1 MVNLER
7 LHSTART
14 VSQALSVHNDI
25 RVRKALFKNRQRGS
39 VGSQLSVMVCGL
51 FIAGCTGSAGTVTT
65 MTAISPSPMAIP
77 LATPTTPKLLFET
90 DLKTQTG
97 TSYSLDWS
105 MDGEVLAVASGVE
118 VTLLRHDLSETIAVL
133 KPEGGALVTT
143 WSPEQTMIAT
153 VGGFRNPI
161 IAIWNWDS
169 VSVNLR
175 RAQQISAGSD
185 QYAVSWSPDGLRL
198 ATLADDR
205 KSSIQIWDTST
216 WELLHQFDLS
226 YANPRRAL
234 NWSTDGKKIYA
245 AGELNGQVVYF
256 SLNVENGAV
265 QELGKLPTEQV
276 FAFAVSP
283 DLKKIAVADESGK
296 VQVLE
301 MKSGS
306 LLTEFQSVSTPV
318 DLAWNPKNATVA
330 ILGYKTELQL
340 WAVE

>member
-1 MVNLER
+1 MHKTL
-7 LHSTART
+7 
-14 VSQALSVHNDI
+14 
-25 RVRKALFKNRQRGS
+25 
-39 VGSQLSVMVCGL
+39 LSVMVCGL
-51 FIAGCTGSAGTVTT
+51 FIAECTGSARTVTT
-65 MTAISPSPMAIP
+65 MTAISPSPMASP
-77 LATPTTPKLLFET
+77 LTTPTTPKLLFET
-90 DLKTQTG
+90 DLKTQTS

-175 RAQQISAGSD
+175 RAQQISSGSD

-216 WELLHQFDLS
+216 WKLLHQFDLS

-234 NWSTDGKKIYA
+234 NWSTNGKEIYA

-256 SLNVENGAV
+256 SLNVENGTV
-265 QELGKLPTEQV
+265 QELGKLPIEQV

-296 VQVLE
+296 VRAVQ
-301 MKSGS
+301 GS
-306 LLTEFQSVSTPV
+306 FRFCRH
-318 DLAWNPKNATVA
+318 
-330 ILGYKTELQL
+330 
-340 WAVE
+340 AVVQIRAV